1 MLDSGW
7 HTNRAP
13 TWYLN
18 WVSLTFDLIV
28 VTTLFMLAWLLVTAT
43 GGEIDLPGDSIF
55 LTRFEVVSIVLLLG
69 IMKTLQRRAAE
80 FNQYRSSRRST
91 EKTQQPGF
99 HDAATGKVL
108 AEFQD
113 EISGN
118 PTINEL
124 GDAIARSSS
133 RVLEFDRI
141 SIIALDLGN
150 GASSLM
156 YALGGSATVWAP
168 GERHVLPVGLKTA
181 LQVLSANR
189 DGTILTRKELIRIGD
204 INPTVYEII
213 PTWGDLNS
221 VIAIPL
227 VSASDEPIALLFYL
241 SFSRRVKCY
250 SCPPGRT

>member
-1 MLDSGW
+1 GGLLKALAFVTKHAPAPFVRFALGTKLHGLRAGLNLMLDSGW

-133 RVLEFDRI
+133 
-141 SIIALDLGN
+141 
-150 GASSLM
+150 
-156 YALGGSATVWAP
+156 
-168 GERHVLPVGLKTA
+168 
-181 LQVLSANR
+181 
-189 DGTILTRKELIRIGD
+189 
-204 INPTVYEII
+204 
-213 PTWGDLNS
+213 
-221 VIAIPL
+221 
-227 VSASDEPIALLFYL
+227 
-241 SFSRRVKCY
+241 
-250 SCPPGRT
+250 